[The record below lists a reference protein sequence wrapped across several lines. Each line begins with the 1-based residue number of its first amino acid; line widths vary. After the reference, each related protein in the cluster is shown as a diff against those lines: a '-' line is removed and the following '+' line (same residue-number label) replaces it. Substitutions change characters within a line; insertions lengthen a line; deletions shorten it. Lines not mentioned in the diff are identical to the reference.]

1 MEQGESGPKGKKRWV
16 IVLSGGEGERL
27 RAMTERWLGA
37 HRPKQYCTFV
47 GSRTMLEHTLD
58 RAVQLVGADRVVTV
72 IGRGHR
78 AFVDTSTMP
87 GKVIEQPVNL
97 DTAPGIL
104 LGMAYVE
111 AHEQDATALIFPS
124 DHFISPEKRFL
135 QHVDRAALLAERLT
149 GRLVLLGAYPDR
161 PETEFGWIEP
171 GVSASSWSWSSR
183 QVAHEVISFREKP
196 STMEAIDCFA
206 RGFLW
211 NTMIIGARLPLL
223 RNLAHAYLPQVA
235 SRFEKMRK
243 FWATESGISDE
254 PGFVEQEALAMLETY
269 QGVPRGNFSRAILQ
283 RCPQATVVL
292 PMGDVEWS
300 DWGKPERIGETLQ
313 RLSKPATVPLEYLTV
328 G

>member
-1 MEQGESGPKGKKRWV
+1 MESQRESASIGKKRWA

-27 RAMTERWLGA
+27 RAMTERWLGT

-58 RAVQLVGADRVVTV
+58 RAVQLVGPDRVVTV

-78 AFVDTSTMP
+78 AFVDESTMP

-111 AHEQDATALIFPS
+111 AHEPGATAVIFPS

-135 QHVDRAALLAERLT
+135 QHVDRAALLAERLV
-149 GRLVLLGAYPDR
+149 GRLILLGAYPDR

-171 GVSASSWSWSSR
+171 GMSASSWSWSSR
-183 QVAHEVISFREKP
+183 QIAHEVVSFHEKP
-196 STMEAIDCFA
+196 TAMEAIDCFA

-211 NTMIIGARLPLL
+211 NTMIMAAGLPLL
-223 RNLAHAYLPQVA
+223 STLAHAYLPHLA
-235 SRFEKMRK
+235 SRFEKIRR
-243 FWATESGISDE
+243 FWAATPPTAPSV
-254 PGFVEQEALAMLETY
+254 VEREALTLIEAY
-269 QGVPRGNFSRAILQ
+269 QGLQRSNFSQSILQ

-313 RLSKPATVPLEYLTV
+313 RLSKVAAVPIEYLTV

>member
-1 MEQGESGPKGKKRWV
+1 MESQGASASISKKRWV

-27 RAMTERWLGA
+27 RAMTERWLGT

-78 AFVDTSTMP
+78 GFVDESAMP

-97 DTAPGIL
+97 DTAPGIF

-111 AHEQDATALIFPS
+111 AHEPDATAVIFPS
-124 DHFISPEKRFL
+124 DHFIAPEKRFL
-135 QHVDRAALLAERLT
+135 QHADRAALMAERLAN
-149 GRLVLLGAYPDR
+149 RLVLLGAYPDC
-161 PETEFGWIEP
+161 PEPEYGWIEP
-171 GVSASSWSWSSR
+171 GSSAGSWSWSSR
-183 QVAHEVISFREKP
+183 QVAHDVVSFHEKP
-196 STMEAIDCFA
+196 NAMEAIDCFA

-211 NTMIIGARLPLL
+211 NTMIMAARLPLL
-223 RNLAHAYLPQVA
+223 RALGEAYLPHLA
-235 SRFEKMRK
+235 ARFEKIRR
-243 FWATESGISDE
+243 FWATVPTATPD
-254 PGFVEQEALAMLETY
+254 FAEQEALTLIEAYHGLA
-269 QGVPRGNFSRAILQ
+269 RANFSQCVLQ

-313 RLSKPATVPLEYLTV
+313 RLSKTATVPLEYLTV

>member
-1 MEQGESGPKGKKRWV
+1 MESQGGETATIGKRRWA

-27 RAMTERWLGA
+27 RAMTERWLGT

-58 RAVQLVGADRVVTV
+58 RAVQLVGPDRVVTV

-78 AFVDTSTMP
+78 AFVDESTMP

-111 AHEQDATALIFPS
+111 AHDPDATAVIFPS
-124 DHFISPEKRFL
+124 DHFISPEQRFL
-135 QHVDRAALLAERLT
+135 QHVDRAALLAERLA
-149 GRLVLLGAYPDR
+149 GRLILLGAYPDR

-171 GVSASSWSWSSR
+171 GISAASWSWSSR
-183 QVAHEVISFREKP
+183 HVAHEVVSFREKP
-196 STMEAIDCFA
+196 TAIEATDCFA

-211 NTMIIGARLPLL
+211 NTMIMAAGLPLL
-223 RNLAHAYLPQVA
+223 RALAQAYLPHVA
-235 SRFEKMRK
+235 SRFDKIRRFWGTMRS
-243 FWATESGISDE
+243 AAAN
-254 PGFVEQEALAMLETY
+254 FVEREALTLIEAY
-269 QGVPRGNFSRAILQ
+269 QGLPRANFSHSILQ
-283 RCPQATVVL
+283 RCPGATVVL
-292 PMGDVEWS
+292 PMADVEWS

-313 RLSKPATVPLEYLTV
+313 RLSKTAAVPLEYLTV

>member
-1 MEQGESGPKGKKRWV
+1 MERQGESASTGKRRWA

-27 RAMTERWLGA
+27 RAMTERWLGT

-78 AFVDTSTMP
+78 AFVDESTMP

-111 AHEQDATALIFPS
+111 AHEPGATTVIFPS
-124 DHFISPEKRFL
+124 DHFISPEERFI

-149 GRLVLLGAYPDR
+149 DRLILLGAYPDR

-171 GVSASSWSWSSR
+171 GDGADSWSWSSR
-183 QVAHEVISFREKP
+183 QMAHEVVSFREKP
-196 STMEAIDCFA
+196 TSMDAIDCFA

-211 NTMIIGARLPLL
+211 NTMIMAARLPLL
-223 RNLAHAYLPQVA
+223 RTLTQAYLPHLA
-235 SRFEKMRK
+235 SRFEKIRR
-243 FWATESGISDE
+243 FWATASPTAPSFIER
-254 PGFVEQEALAMLETY
+254 EALTLIEAY
-269 QGVPRGNFSRAILQ
+269 QGLPRANFSHSILQ

-313 RLSKPATVPLEYLTV
+313 RLSKTAAVPLEYLTV
-328 G
+328 S